1 MKKFVL
7 SVVAVFLITAGTA
20 GVASAESSHE
30 AVSAPKSAGPLNT
43 WF

>member
-7 SVVAVFLITAGTA
+7 SVVAAFLITAGTA
-20 GVASAESSHE
+20 GVASAESSHD
-30 AVSAPKSAGPLNT
+30 AAGAPKSVGPLNT